1 MHIQLHQTPIKYI
14 EIRDFLES
22 SVLDRW
28 IGTLDRMP
36 RHDGDVTNEDGVSSV
51 QKMKRNQNVWLAPPN
66 NIGFEYRDLT
76 WTRAIKEARES
87 MNDYLFTAH
96 KLINEGSFLYSVYTE
111 GMYYDW
117 HRDRTPYL
125 TYNLVL
131 ESAEQGGE
139 FEFSLDDQEP
149 YRTVEQ
155 VANTTNTLLIFPSF
169 VKHRVRPVVQGQ
181 RKTLQ
186 YFMNCSHV
194 ASQ

>member
-1 MHIQLHQTPIKYI
+1 
-14 EIRDFLES
+14 
-22 SVLDRW
+22 
-28 IGTLDRMP
+28 MP